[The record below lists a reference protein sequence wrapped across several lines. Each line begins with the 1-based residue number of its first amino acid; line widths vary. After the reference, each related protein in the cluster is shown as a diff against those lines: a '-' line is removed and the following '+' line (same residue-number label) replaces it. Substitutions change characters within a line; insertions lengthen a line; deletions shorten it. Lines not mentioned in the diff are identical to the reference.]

1 MIRAESI
8 FRLKNASQWWKS
20 YDERIQLYLILV
32 YLCLSSSLSLSFLS
46 YTQASKYSRLLANGQ
61 NSLYWRSV
69 MHRKYPVK
77 MCLDSTSIIYSY
89 CFREILVFFVYI
101 STKFLYFISIINIY
115 IFYIS
120 LSYTLA
126 IYSLQNIEF
135 FFFHFIIIFIYLY
148 YNILCSNFP
157 TSPDLKRGHDTI
169 TVIIIIKIF

>member
-1 MIRAESI
+1 MI
-8 FRLKNASQWWKS
+8 FRDTYREHFSLEK
-20 YDERIQLYLILV
+20 YLPVMKVVRWTNSTLFDSCIFV
-32 YLCLSSSLSLSFLS
+32 SLFITLFLSFLS

-120 LSYTLA
+120 LSHTLS

-135 FFFHFIIIFIYLY
+135 FFSFY
-148 YNILCSNFP
+148 YYI
-157 TSPDLKRGHDTI
+157 
-169 TVIIIIKIF
+169 